1 MEIFP
6 IEVELLK
13 LLNDHS
19 GKETD
24 IYPLLKEK
32 LRRNFSKDKG
42 LKIQSLLVVLER
54 RRFIKL
60 NLVESDLLLMYHDLG
75 LSKEFIPATIM
86 AVITDEGKNHLEEIL
101 SNNLP
106 ENSINQKEVPQTKLR
121 QYRGLL

>member
-1 MEIFP
+1 MEIFT
-6 IEVELLK
+6 IEVEILQ

-54 RRFIKL
+54 RGFIKL
-60 NLVESDLLLMYHDLG
+60 NLVDSDLLMMYHDLG
-75 LSKEFIPATIM
+75 LSKESMPSSIMATI
-86 AVITDEGKNHLEEIL
+86 TREGKTHLEEVFA
-101 SNNLP
+101 NNFSDK
-106 ENSINQKEVPQTKLR
+106 NINQKEVAATQLR
-121 QYRGLL
+121 QHQG